1 MLKHL
6 SLALVIAASTAPL
19 ALADGSFDLSGYQT
33 GAGNTMQGINAQ
45 ANFNV
50 SGDPAQWNTPQF
62 QANIAAPQFQANVQ
76 LPNMQADLEAP
87 ELQANIQTSQPG
99 QQTAAGGA
107 GNSGGTTGMFGN
119 TSSPTGTGPMGMGG
133 LTSQATSQQRSCGL
147 PCGTMGLAPVFGY
160 GGGSGG
166 MQSPGGYVSGIQ
178 IPGLG
183 LIRVPSTIGLPGGG
197 AIGLP
202 QINNGT
208 INGILNGN

>member
-6 SLALVIAASTAPL
+6 FLALVIAASTAPL

-33 GAGNTMQGINAQ
+33 GAGNTLQGINAQ
-45 ANFNV
+45 ANFNF
-50 SGDPAQWNTPQF
+50 SGDPAQWNTSQF
-62 QANIAAPQFQANVQ
+62 QANIAAPQFQASVQ
-76 LPNMQADLEAP
+76 LPNVQTAAP
-87 ELQANIQTSQPG
+87 ELQANIQTSQSG
-99 QQTAAGGA
+99 QTAGGGA
-107 GNSGGTTGMFGN
+107 ANSGGTTGTFGN
-119 TSSPTGTGPMGMGG
+119 TSAATGTGPMGMGG
-133 LTSQATSQQRSCGL
+133 LTTQATSQQGACSL

-183 LIRVPSTIGLPGGG
+183 LIRIPSTIGLPGGG

-202 QINNGT
+202 QINNGN
-208 INGILNGN
+208 INGLLNGN